1 MKREFFYIDF
11 AGMGASR
18 EDSIRGIV
26 TSDRSRTQE
35 IDVYLRLKRG
45 STSISTKRRSLSC
58 DTNAIYHRRSRFAIH
73 VQGFPSIRESSVEC
87 HLETSEKPIASDFSH
102 ALANR
107 IQLSRYPGV
116 RKKKMLLIKYNIFHE
131 IGYGISLFYEPR
143 TSIPIFLSRGFTRWQ
158 FAEWKVQDLSVSL
171 SPPFRLSFAISSTLS
186 RSFISDVSRGLA
198 AVAAAAAW
206 SPSEV
211 KVRRVGTGCAR
222 IHFFGLAL
230 DFFPLFP
237 DGEAHRISFPCMRR
251 RPSLHGRH
259 ALHRISLSIS
269 PPLSLF
275 LSLFRPR
282 PRCIAR

>member
-1 MKREFFYIDF
+1 MRYKRDISPTLEICDP
-11 AGMGASR
+11 
-18 EDSIRGIV
+18 
-26 TSDRSRTQE
+26 RSRIP
-35 IDVYLRLKRG
+35 IDARILRRM
-45 STSISTKRRSLSC
+45 S
-58 DTNAIYHRRSRFAIH
+58 SRDFREADRERFFPRAREPNPAFAI
-73 VQGFPSIRESSVEC
+73 
-87 HLETSEKPIASDFSH
+87 
-102 ALANR
+102 
-107 IQLSRYPGV
+107 SR
-116 RKKKMLLIKYNIFHE
+116 RLKKKMLLIKYNIFHK
-131 IGYGISLFYEPR
+131 IGYEISLFYEPR

-198 AVAAAAAW
+198 AVAAAAAR